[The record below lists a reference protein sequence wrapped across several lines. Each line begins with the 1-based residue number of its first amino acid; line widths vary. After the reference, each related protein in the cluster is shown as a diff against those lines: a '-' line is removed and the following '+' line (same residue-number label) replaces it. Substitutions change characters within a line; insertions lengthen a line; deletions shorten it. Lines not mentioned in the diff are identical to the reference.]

1 MKLYIKNGKI
11 KFRNEIIVIR
21 NGAQVINPA
30 EEMLL
35 AEGWNEYTLPQTE
48 QSVSSYEER
57 VEQLIRERYTT
68 NQELAIQR
76 QRETKP
82 GEFTEYFAYCEECKA
97 IAKRGINELL

>member
-1 MKLYIKNGKI
+1 MKRYIKNDKI
-11 KFRNEIIVIR
+11 KFKNEIVICR
-21 NGAQVINPA
+21 DGVQVINPT

-35 AEGWNEYTLPQTE
+35 ADGWSEYVLPE
-48 QSVSSYEER
+48 IEPLAPSYEER

-82 GEFTEYFAYCEECKA
+82 EEFEEYFTYCEECKR
-97 IAKRGINELL
+97 IAKNKE